1 MTRREDTLR
10 KLAVMPRRDSTQQ
23 RQARV
28 VSVRAVRSGGRATPF
43 AVTPPFRCG
52 LRPAMEA
59 HPILRGVDAETAGL
73 LVHAATHAALK
84 RRALVAREGEACEQ
98 VVVVCSGSVR
108 LFSEGETGHQVAVT
122 VLRAPAVLGVTE
134 CMLGVPYAASVEALE
149 AVRIITLPREVALKA
164 LGRSTVLVRNLM
176 GDLARQLYLM
186 WQRPRGL
193 TVVSMRSRVAQLL
206 ASYAES
212 MGLPVERGT
221 RIRVPLS
228 QGDIANDLGVS
239 LRSVTRAIKDWMDEG
254 VIGKDGRHVIVHDLL
269 RLKQEA
275 DAQGTCTW
283 VHTSDQFLKIGLPL
297 LQRGQGEAG
306 EPGGESGGK

>member
-1 MTRREDTLR
+1 
-10 KLAVMPRRDSTQQ
+10 
-23 RQARV
+23 
-28 VSVRAVRSGGRATPF
+28 
-43 AVTPPFRCG
+43 
-52 LRPAMEA
+52 
-59 HPILRGVDAETAGL
+59 
-73 LVHAATHAALK
+73 
-84 RRALVAREGEACEQ
+84 
-98 VVVVCSGSVR
+98 
-108 LFSEGETGHQVAVT
+108 
-122 VLRAPAVLGVTE
+122 
-134 CMLGVPYAASVEALE
+134 
-149 AVRIITLPREVALKA
+149 
-164 LGRSTVLVRNLM
+164 
-176 GDLARQLYLM
+176 
-186 WQRPRGL
+186 
-193 TVVSMRSRVAQLL
+193 MRSRVAQLL